1 MAVKKQRWTR
11 RYLTIPEQH
20 QLKIARKTLT
30 YSDVGARIMGG
41 PTKAEA
47 REIIKR
53 LTGRT
58 PKE

>member
-1 MAVKKQRWTR
+1 MTKNPKWTR
-11 RYLTIPEQH
+11 RYLSVPEQH

-41 PTKAEA
+41 MTKAEA
-47 REIIKR
+47 RQIIKK